1 MCADYWAFPV
11 ASFGPAVI
19 SRIGNKLGDHFYED
33 TPRRSDSL
41 LFDIPYSKR
50 DVRDQCPMGSRS
62 HFRRLEYACELDAK
76 SGSKWPSGHRDIP
89 AFQYNRSLD
98 FCGHRSQQHHFSP
111 QASNPYTITASL
123 GTTLTISG
131 VAITNNSGLT
141 QNLATV
147 SGGEIRFRN
156 NATAGSNLSISNDG
170 GTTNFF
176 DRSTAGSAGIFLQDA
191 GTRFFDHSTAGNCT
205 IEASDSL
212 VAFGDRS
219 SAGSAT
225 LFMFDTSLLSFTDHS
240 SAGSAFIGSGLEVD
254 FSDSSTAGN
263 ATLGISGL
271 LVFAGNSRG
280 GTAQI
285 HLEENLTSGLFGFL
299 DISNHNAPSV
309 TIGSLADDT
318 TLPGVVFLG
327 ANNLTVG
334 SNNLSTTFH
343 GVIEEGVLGAGGCR
357 ASQRLPPGGW

>member
-1 MCADYWAFPV
+1 MKIPLV
-11 ASFGPAVI
+11 AAIRCSLIFLIPSVTYAISAQWDLDPISGDWNAPANWTPNQVPNGPADIATFGLSNTTEVSI
-19 SRIGNKLGDHFYED
+19 SAD
-33 TPRRSDSL
+33 TEVNS
-41 LFDIPYSKR
+41 I
-50 DVRDQCPMGSRS
+50 
-62 HFRRLEYACELDAK
+62 
-76 SGSKWPSGHRDIP
+76 I
-89 AFQYNRSLD
+89 
-98 FCGHRSQQHHFSP
+98 FSP